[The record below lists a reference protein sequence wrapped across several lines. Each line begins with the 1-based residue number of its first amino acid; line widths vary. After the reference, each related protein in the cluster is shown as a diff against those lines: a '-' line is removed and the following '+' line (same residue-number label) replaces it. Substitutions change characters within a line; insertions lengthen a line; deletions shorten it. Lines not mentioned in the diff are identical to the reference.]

1 MNQGIP
7 KVAVSLPMFS
17 MKSQSVLALVR
28 TLFSTPG
35 VEFSLHV
42 VEGAYI
48 QSNRHQLAL
57 MALERKTDFMF
68 FMDHDVVF
76 QPDTLCR
83 LIARDKDIC
92 FGKYSNR
99 HTTTQ
104 RSLVTGLDGKLI
116 NDFPADLFECAIGP
130 TGCMLIKMSVFS
142 KIQQP
147 WFNVILGTDGKVA
160 ESEDAWF
167 CGQARN
173 AGISVWCDPT
183 IKVDHYG
190 EAIY

>member
-1 MNQGIP
+1 MYQNMP
-7 KVAVSLPMFS
+7 TVAVSLPMYT
-17 MKSQSVLALVR
+17 MKSQSVISLIR
-28 TLFSTPG
+28 TMFATPD
-35 VEFSLHV
+35 VDFSLHV

-48 QSNRHQLAL
+48 QSNREQLAR
-57 MALERKTDFMF
+57 MALERSADYMF

-76 QPDTLCR
+76 APDTLSR
-83 LIARDKDIC
+83 LFAHKRDIV
-92 FGKYSNR
+92 FGKYNNR
-99 HTTTQ
+99 HITTQ

-116 NDFPADLFECAIGP
+116 DEFPQEIFECAIGP

-147 WFNVILGTDGKVA
+147 WFHVILGADGKVL

-167 CGQARN
+167 CNQSRN
-173 AGISVWCDPT
+173 SGFSVWCDPT